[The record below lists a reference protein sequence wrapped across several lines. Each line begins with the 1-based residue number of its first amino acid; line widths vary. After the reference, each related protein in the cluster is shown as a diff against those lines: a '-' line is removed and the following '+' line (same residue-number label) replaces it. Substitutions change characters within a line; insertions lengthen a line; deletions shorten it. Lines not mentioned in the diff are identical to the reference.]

1 MITGLWSDEAF
12 LSLHKGLDAAAER
25 QRVAAHNLANVNT
38 PDFKRSEVSFEERLQ
53 GSLAGVGRLPLAVTH
68 PRHIG
73 RQAVLAEVR
82 HQVRRD
88 YSSSMR
94 SDGNNVDIDRE
105 MAAMAANQL
114 KYNAMTQLV
123 NEKYGLLRYVIHEG
137 RR

>member
-1 MITGLWSDEAF
+1 MLTGLWSDRAF

-38 PDFKRSEVSFEERLQ
+38 PNFKRSEVSFEERLQ
-53 GSLAGVGRLPLAVTH
+53 NSLVGGGQLRMAATH
-68 PRHIG
+68 PRHIS
-73 RQAVLAEVR
+73 RQADLAEVR

-88 YSSSMR
+88 SSSTMR
-94 SDGNNVDIDRE
+94 ADGNNVDIDRE
-105 MAAMAANQL
+105 MAALAANQL
-114 KYNAMTQLV
+114 KYNAMAQLV